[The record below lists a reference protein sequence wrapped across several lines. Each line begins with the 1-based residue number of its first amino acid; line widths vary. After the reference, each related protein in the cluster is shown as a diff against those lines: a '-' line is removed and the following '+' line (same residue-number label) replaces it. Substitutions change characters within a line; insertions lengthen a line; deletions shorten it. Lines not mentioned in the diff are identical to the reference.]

1 LNPLIKT
8 LGFLFLL
15 AAWWLGRTVR
25 RGFATGALRTRSAA
39 VHRARNPVGFA
50 LTQTSRILG
59 AAICLAAAYACLLG
73 ALHAHGL

>member
-1 LNPLIKT
+1 LNPLIKI
-8 LGFLFLL
+8 LGFAFLL

-39 VHRARNPVGFA
+39 VVRVRNPVGFA
-50 LTQTSRILG
+50 LAQTARMLG